1 MTYRYRYLMSFE
13 TGPVLDLL
21 VADQTNPRGLS
32 FQFMKIAN
40 HLDALNIGDKT
51 ELAVQR
57 KRLSEIRGSL
67 RLFDSDAIGEYSEV
81 NTLLGIS
88 ERTLL
93 KPRLAEYTESLIQ
106 LTDFITRRFFT
117 HTHVRQLQDMV
128 NQ

>member
-1 MTYRYRYLMSFE
+1 
-13 TGPVLDLL
+13 
-21 VADQTNPRGLS
+21 
-32 FQFMKIAN
+32 
-40 HLDALNIGDKT
+40 LNIGDKT

-67 RLFDSDAIGEYSEV
+67 RLLDCDAIGEFSEE
-81 NTLLGIS
+81 NTRLGIS

-93 KPRLAEYTESLIQ
+93 KPRLAECTESLIQ

-128 NQ
+128 NP